1 MLQRPLEPTTGAPL
15 PDAVRT
21 MLKIRP
27 EHAGFVMFDTDEQE
41 PIIRSDS
48 RDEAADLVTEL
59 VILESREQL
68 RCSPNSTD

>member
-1 MLQRPLEPTTGAPL
+1 
-15 PDAVRT
+15 
-21 MLKIRP
+21 
-27 EHAGFVMFDTDEQE
+27 MFDTDEQE

>member
-1 MLQRPLEPTTGAPL
+1 
-15 PDAVRT
+15 